1 MYTEYTRPQ
10 LTFLALHSWQRRKT
24 KIRYSTMFSFT
35 PEDGYY
41 NLELVQH
48 DRYLTVHTTVECIRV
63 EKDCLSGTMFG
74 SDNKRI
80 YLNSFLCLQTHCA
93 DTSLLLFFMFLTGMH
108 TALSTLLFRAWNLK
122 QVVDLKPGIFHYGSN
137 IS

>member
-1 MYTEYTRPQ
+1 
-10 LTFLALHSWQRRKT
+10 
-24 KIRYSTMFSFT
+24 
-35 PEDGYY
+35 
-41 NLELVQH
+41 
-48 DRYLTVHTTVECIRV
+48 
-63 EKDCLSGTMFG
+63 MFG